1 MWFLSQLA
9 PWIALDLKGGDLPIV
24 AARRPSAVNAHFSDR
39 ETFAADGPDQW
50 RFA

>member
-1 MWFLSQLA
+1 VTATSDDEVNAKLECL
-9 PWIALDLKGGDLPIV
+9 DLPIV